1 MQRKTILS
9 VIFVFFT
16 VQLLAVPFSLI
27 KNAGDASDYPNAD
40 HLVIFDS
47 TDVDVKENG
56 MSSRHIHRLY
66 KVLTPEGAKNLNHLK
81 FRYDPLSAFNQ
92 IKKVKIYRKE
102 GTVEELDMD
111 QVRDYPAPARMI
123 YWGARHKM
131 INIGR
136 LEPGDAVEL
145 VLFRKGFTYALL
157 QNDVPSDSRYVP
169 PMKGHFYDIVDFWND
184 QPIKK
189 KVYKV
194 KIPSSKTLYHEF
206 YNGKVYK
213 SWYNLGDKIQY
224 KFVKYNVGS
233 IEKEPHMVATS
244 DVAPKLLIT
253 TTKKWEQKSKWFYNV
268 NHDYG
273 SFEYNDT
280 IKEKVDEILQG
291 AKTEM
296 DSISKLTHWVA
307 DNIRYSGLSM
317 GEGEGYTL
325 HKGTRTF
332 RDRCGVCKDKAGM
345 LVTML
350 RAAGFESYAAMTMAG
365 SNIEDIP
372 ADQFNHS
379 ITVVK
384 LSNGEY
390 KLLDPTWVPFTR
402 ELWSSLEQQQDY
414 LLGIPEGADL
424 KETPVSAPKNHY
436 FRMNGSSTL
445 QADGTLEGTFTIDAE
460 GQSDGAI
467 RSMFTRNFKSNWDN
481 ALERKIRKAIP
492 DIEIKK
498 MEYSKPYNY
507 QEENMHIT
515 IKYKIPNYALSTENE
530 IIFTPLLAREMFK
543 NVNYHLHFN
552 PELNRRNYPFKDRC
566 SRLVEI
572 NETIKLPE
580 YKEKA
585 YIPKV
590 EDIDGSSASYKGGY
604 KLTNDTLKLS
614 QHIRFNKRKY
624 QPDEWINFKN
634 VVSSQKKLANES
646 IILTK

>member
-1 MQRKTILS
+1 MHKKTFLS
-9 VIFVFFT
+9 VILVFFSI
-16 VQLLAVPFSLI
+16 QIFAVPFSLI

-40 HLVIFDS
+40 HLIIFDS
-47 TDVDVKENG
+47 TNVDVKENG
-56 MSSRHIHRLY
+56 MSSRYIHKLY
-66 KVLTPEGAKNLNHLK
+66 KVLTPEGAKKLNHLR
-81 FRYDPLSAFNQ
+81 FRYDPLSAFKQ
-92 IKKVKIYRKE
+92 IKKVKIYHKE
-102 GTVEELDMD
+102 GKVEELDMD
-111 QVRDYPAPARMI
+111 KVKDYPAPARMI

-145 VLFRKGFTYALL
+145 VLFEKGFTYALL
-157 QNDVPSDSRYVP
+157 QNEVPSDSRYVP
-169 PMKGHFYDIVDFWND
+169 PMEGHFYDIVEFWND

-194 KIPSSKTLYHEF
+194 KIPNSKTLYHEF
-206 YNGKVYK
+206 YNGKVYQ
-213 SWYNLGDKIQY
+213 SRYNLGEKTQY
-224 KFVKYNVGS
+224 KFVKYNVGN

-244 DVAPKLLIT
+244 DVAPKLIIT

-291 AKTEM
+291 AETEM

-325 HKGTRTF
+325 HKGTMTF

-414 LLGIPEGADL
+414 LLGVPEGADL
-424 KETPVSAPKNHY
+424 KETPVSPPKNHY
-436 FRMNGSSTL
+436 FRMNGKSTL
-445 QADGTLEGTFTIDAE
+445 QKDGTLEGTFTIDAE
-460 GQSDGAI
+460 GQSDGAL
-467 RSMFTRNFKSNWDN
+467 RSMFTRNFKTNWDN
-481 ALERKIRKAIP
+481 TLERRIRKVLP

-498 MEYSKPYNY
+498 MKYSKPYNY

-515 IKYKIPNYALSTENE
+515 IEYKIPNYAISTSEE
-530 IIFTPLLAREMFK
+530 IIFTPLLAKELFK
-543 NVNYHLHFN
+543 NANYHLHFN
-552 PELNRRNYPFKDRC
+552 PDLKRRKYAFRDRC

-572 NETIKLPE
+572 EETIKLPE
-580 YKEKA
+580 YKEKV
-585 YIPKV
+585 YIPQVK
-590 EDIDGSSASYKGGY
+590 DIDGSSATYSGGY
-604 KLTNDTLKLS
+604 KLENNTLTLN
-614 QHIRFNKRKY
+614 QHIKFNKRKY
-624 QPDEWINFKN
+624 KADEWENFRN
-634 VVSSQKKLANES
+634 VVKSHKTLANEK
-646 IILTK
+646 IILKK